1 MKHWLRLLKHRW
13 LDETDVHRVLDA
25 AALERLAARVQASER
40 HHSGEIRICI
50 EAGLPLSY
58 LRRRAPA
65 RERALA
71 MFGKLRVWDTE
82 HNNGVLVYLLLA
94 DRAVEIVADRG
105 LNAQVDAAAWRML
118 AAGMAEAFRAGR
130 FEEGLAAAV
139 DRVDAL
145 LRRHYALADGER
157 NPNELPDQP
166 VVIA

>member
-1 MKHWLRLLKHRW
+1 
-13 LDETDVHRVLDA
+13 
-25 AALERLAARVQASER
+25 
-40 HHSGEIRICI
+40 
-50 EAGLPLSY
+50 
-58 LRRRAPA
+58 
-65 RERALA
+65 
-71 MFGKLRVWDTE
+71 
-82 HNNGVLVYLLLA
+82 NGVLVYLLLA

-105 LNAQVDAAAWRML
+105 LNLQVDAAAWRML

>member
-1 MKHWLRLLKHRW
+1 MKHWLRLLRHRW
-13 LDETDVHRVLDA
+13 LDEADVHRVLDA
-25 AALERLAARVQASER
+25 AALGRLAARVQASER

-65 RERALA
+65 RERAIA

-105 LNAQVDAAAWRML
+105 LNLQVDAAAWRAL